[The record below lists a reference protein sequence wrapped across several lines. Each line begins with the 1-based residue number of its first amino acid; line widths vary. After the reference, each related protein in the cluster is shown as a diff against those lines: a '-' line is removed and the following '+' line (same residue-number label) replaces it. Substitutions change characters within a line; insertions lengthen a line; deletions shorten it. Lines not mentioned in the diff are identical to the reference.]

1 MMPRI
6 HLLWPVLI
14 ALSVGACARQQQP
27 AYYVD
32 SATGQP
38 VAMAQ
43 SMPQPQQHATAQTQ
57 QTPERGLYNTFYSQ
71 SSAPPAPQYQAPIYA
86 QQQQQPAYTAQTY
99 TPPAY
104 KPAQQVAQA
113 QVYTQPQTY
122 AQPQVY
128 AQQPQAYRQPAPQYY
143 QPYAGGP
150 YAAAPQANP
159 YAQARWY

>member
-1 MMPRI
+1 MTPRT
-6 HLLWPVLI
+6 HLLWPVLL
-14 ALSVGACARQQQP
+14 ALTAGACTRQQQP

-32 SATGQP
+32 SVTGQP

-43 SMPQPQQHATAQTQ
+43 MPQMAPQQPQPQRTASHSQQ

-71 SSAPPAPQYQAPIYA
+71 SSPPVPQYQAPVYA
-86 QQQQQPAYTAQTY
+86 QQQPPQPAYTAQTH

-113 QVYTQPQTY
+113 QVYTQPQ
-122 AQPQVY
+122 VY
-128 AQQPQAYRQPAPQYY
+128 AQQQPAYRQPAPQYY
-143 QPYAGGP
+143 QPYTGGP

>member
-14 ALSVGACARQQQP
+14 ALSVGACAR
-27 AYYVD
+27 
-32 SATGQP
+32 
-38 VAMAQ
+38 
-43 SMPQPQQHATAQTQ
+43 
-57 QTPERGLYNTFYSQ
+57 
-71 SSAPPAPQYQAPIYA
+71 
-86 QQQQQPAYTAQTY
+86 QQQPAYTAQTY